1 MRTFRSVAFNGCG
14 FRLVFAIGVNSL
26 ALTGLVFFAAA
37 NPQQGD
43 EKPIEEVQVI
53 GTRQIMQ
60 SSIDIKRNETTIA
73 EGLSVADISDLP
85 ALAISEALA
94 TVTGVAS
101 LRNDSHGEQAG

>member
-1 MRTFRSVAFNGCG
+1 
-14 FRLVFAIGVNSL
+14 
-26 ALTGLVFFAAA
+26 
-37 NPQQGD
+37 
-43 EKPIEEVQVI
+43 
-53 GTRQIMQ
+53 MQ